1 MCGGRWSAVHG
12 ACGTTATHR
21 TCDAH
26 TSCPQCALPFK
37 LRTQISIFTIKYMP
51 WQQAVR
57 KWQPHPT
64 ATQEPDSS
72 GANECHAHTKHT
84 SMTCC
89 CYWTTLHTVRLGRA
103 HVLINRRRMRA
114 GGRVARARPES
125 LKSTAVL
132 KVPRILCASVHKSE
146 SAVMFKH
153 SLRTNNI
160 PPIRTLAVVVP
171 GVPPQGP

>member
-1 MCGGRWSAVHG
+1 MRLPL
-12 ACGTTATHR
+12 ACCTRRSGTTAR
-21 TCDAH
+21 AMH
-26 TSCPQCALPFK
+26 TPAAPSAPFHSNYALK
-37 LRTQISIFTIKYMP
+37 SVYSIKYMP

-103 HVLINRRRMRA
+103 QVLINRRRMRA

-146 SAVMFKH
+146 SAVMFKN

-160 PPIRTLAVVVP
+160 APIGTLAVVVP